1 MATRPPPP
9 RQPVR
14 PGARIPPP
22 PPRLPEYIPIEQQA
36 EPTQPGYWPDE
47 PPPDNQWPDEPG
59 EAEQLPN
66 TMAAITTIVA
76 EQRARSLEIQRL
88 GPTAYMAQFDT
99 RTAEDFNE
107 PVEGIS
113 TTQVSEAELRR

>member
-1 MATRPPPP
+1 MATRQPPP
-9 RQPVR
+9 RPQLPR
-14 PGARIPPP
+14 ARIPAP
-22 PPRLPEYIPIEQQA
+22 PPRLPEYIPLP
-36 EPTQPGYWPDE
+36 EPEPEQPGYWPDE
-47 PPPDNQWPDEPG
+47 PPTDNQWPDEPG

-66 TMAAITTIVA
+66 PMAATTTIVD

-99 RTAEDFNE
+99 RTAADFNE